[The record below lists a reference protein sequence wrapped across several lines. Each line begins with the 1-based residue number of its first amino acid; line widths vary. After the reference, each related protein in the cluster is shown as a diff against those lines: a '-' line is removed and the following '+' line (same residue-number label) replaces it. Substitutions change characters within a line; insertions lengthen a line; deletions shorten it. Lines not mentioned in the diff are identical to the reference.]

1 MTERPQPSAE
11 QLARLAALRQPRP
24 AEVAEVAVT
33 TAAASPS
40 TRRAKPAQLSK
51 IVTAGLSTSLVLGLV
66 TAMGWSAASTGA
78 SDTGSTPL
86 PTVGPIVLAP
96 SQPVADPTVLITA
109 PVTVPAPVA
118 AAPAG
123 EPVIVPAPAAPAA
136 VPVTAAPAPVVID
149 VAVPAP
155 QPVAQ
160 PAPSGG
166 SNGQTKQSK

>member
-1 MTERPQPSAE
+1 MTDRPRPSPE
-11 QLARLAALRQPRP
+11 QLARLAALRQQRP
-24 AEVAEVAVT
+24 AAVPLAQ
-33 TAAASPS
+33 AATPKS

-66 TAMGWSAASTGA
+66 TVMGWSATTGA
-78 SDTGSTPL
+78 SDTGSTPQ
-86 PTVGPIVLAP
+86 PAVGPIVLAP
-96 SQPVADPTVLITA
+96 TQPLADPTVLMTA
-109 PVTVPAPVA
+109 PVTVPALVGAAPAVEPTAVPVA
-118 AAPAG
+118 AAP
-123 EPVIVPAPAAPAA
+123 VT

-149 VAVPAP
+149 IAVPAP